1 MIKNYDIFWADH
13 HLKLGARTCIM
24 GILNVTPDSF
34 SDGGKFFAFDHA
46 VAQAEKLVADG
57 ADILDVGGESTRPFS
72 DAVTEAEEIRR
83 VVPVIEAISRRISIP
98 ISIDTTKA
106 GVARRAIE
114 AGASI
119 INDVGALQLDPDMAK
134 VAAASG
140 VPVILMHMLG
150 TPKTMQVAPSYENL
164 LSEIK
169 AFLAA
174 AIDHAVSQGVLRSQI
189 IIDPGIGFGK
199 TILHNLMLIRCL
211 SAFASLDAPV
221 LIGPS
226 RKSFI
231 RNLLKNTDPEGI
243 DPTAESMETGTQ
255 AIVAAGILNGAHIL
269 RVHDVART
277 RTTVRLMDA
286 MKGISDAS
294 CD

>member
-1 MIKNYDIFWADH
+1 MTKSYDIHWADH
-13 HLKLGARTCIM
+13 HLKLGSRTCIM
-24 GILNVTPDSF
+24 GVLNVTPDSF
-34 SDGGKFFAFDHA
+34 SDGGRFYAFDRA
-46 VAQAEKLVADG
+46 VSQAEKLVADG

-72 DAVTEAEEIRR
+72 DAVSEEEEIRR
-83 VVPVIEAISRRISIP
+83 VVPVIEAIARRVTIP
-98 ISIDTTKA
+98 ISIDTTKS

-119 INDVGALQLDPDMAK
+119 INDVGALRMDAEMAK

-140 VPVILMHMLG
+140 VPVILMHMLE
-150 TPKTMQVAPSYENL
+150 TPKTMQAAPTYENL
-164 LSEIK
+164 LSEIRT
-169 AFLAA
+169 FLATS
-174 AIDHAVSQGVLRSQI
+174 IDHAVSQGVLRSRI

-199 TILHNLMLIRCL
+199 TIHHNLMLIRYL
-211 SAFASLDAPV
+211 NAFASLDAPI

-231 RNLLKNTDPEGI
+231 RNLIKASDPEGL
-243 DPTAESMETGTQ
+243 DPDSESIETGTQ
-255 AIVAAGILNGAHIL
+255 AIAAAGILNGAHIL

-277 RTTVRLMDA
+277 VATVRLMDA
-286 MKGISDAS
+286 MKGIPDAA